1 LLSPSTQR
9 DPKSFSEN
17 HRKKPTALLIGY
29 DGTSFK
35 GNTSN
40 NELPRGAVVD
50 DVLEDALFAAGCIK
64 LSNYRSRGLGR
75 LKWSRSSRTDKGVSS
90 LATVVSCRLEV
101 DPGIWGRGEGDGGDV
116 DGVVG
121 DSTGDGTGDES
132 YVGDCVGTGEAVG
145 HDTQSQPFMEGK
157 SLCDAINKHLPPSIK
172 VRIGTF
178 PNPNTV
184 CPYTTDTFLSQ
195 VFAAY
200 STPKSFQ
207 ARRACVKRTYDYLL
221 PARCLG
227 IYPAAAGDIRKG
239 ESGDI
244 KKQESGDT
252 VKQDTGDLD
261 FGDDETRGDIPGG
274 VDRVWPGTERTKSQS
289 DAKTLLLFREALS
302 NFVGSHHFHNYTKRA
317 MYSRGKWD
325 GKKDKRNGK
334 SAADDEEVL
343 ESEIDEIGDDETDV
357 ATDETNL
364 ATDDSTKP
372 GAKYIGSK
380 ADGLYW
386 LLERDDSDLVGI
398 KHNRRVSSF
407 TAGDVEFLSS
417 DSSRRS
423 PFIRVTIRGDSFMLY
438 QVHISQILQHC
449 LPIQD

>member
-1 LLSPSTQR
+1 
-9 DPKSFSEN
+9 
-17 HRKKPTALLIGY
+17 
-29 DGTSFK
+29 
-35 GNTSN
+35 
-40 NELPRGAVVD
+40 
-50 DVLEDALFAAGCIK
+50 
-64 LSNYRSRGLGR
+64 
-75 LKWSRSSRTDKGVSS
+75 
-90 LATVVSCRLEV
+90 
-101 DPGIWGRGEGDGGDV
+101 
-116 DGVVG
+116 
-121 DSTGDGTGDES
+121 
-132 YVGDCVGTGEAVG
+132 
-145 HDTQSQPFMEGK
+145 M
-157 SLCDAINKHLPPSIK
+157 
-172 VRIGTF
+172 
-178 PNPNTV
+178 
-184 CPYTTDTFLSQ
+184 
-195 VFAAY
+195 FAAY

-289 DAKTLLLFREALS
+289 DAKTLLWFHGALS
-302 NFVGSHHFHNYTKRA
+302 KFVGSHHFHNYTKRA
-317 MYSRGKWD
+317 RYSRGKWD

-343 ESEIDEIGDDETDV
+343 EAEIDEIGDDETDV

-438 QVHISQILQHC
+438 QVRISQILQHC